1 MINIV
6 EQESVKAVGKT
17 SLFIY
22 FDYDQKIIDVLRG
35 CGNCNYHKN
44 IKAWESPISNLAFL
58 IDNLTFLD
66 KIQIYPMKDEEGSNL
81 HLTQQYKTTPFK
93 YQKEGIE
100 WLINHPNSLLLD
112 APGLGKSIQVIYTA
126 EELKNQKQIEHCLII
141 CGINTLKNNWK
152 KEIQKHSNLD
162 CIIIGEKINS
172 KGKITYTSIK
182 ERAEQLYNPIKE
194 FFIIINIESLRNNT
208 VIDAIRNSKNN
219 FDMIAFDECHKAKSP
234 SSDQGKNLLKLAKIG
249 KYHYGLTGTVL
260 VNSPLDAFVPLK
272 FIGEEKSTYTN
283 FKRYYC
289 IYQNLFGHQQ
299 IAGYKNIEVLKNEIN
314 NCSLRRTKDLLDLP
328 PKVIVPEY
336 IDLPEAHNKFYED
349 LRKGITEEADR
360 INIKTTS
367 LLGLVTRLR
376 EAATCPTMISTK
388 DFGNAKIERACD
400 LVEEICSNNEK
411 IVIFSTFKEPLYILY
426 GLLMKYNPLLCT
438 GDQPEEEIN
447 SNIDNFQNKDKNKI
461 MLCTTSKMGTG
472 ITLTRASYE
481 IFLDSNWTARLEEQC
496 QDRCW
501 RIGSTKS
508 VIIYKLIA
516 RNTID
521 ERIQG
526 ILERKK
532 GISDYMIDN
541 KLSENEELQ
550 YLLGLKTEL

>member
-6 EQESVKAVGKT
+6 EQDSVKAVGKT

-22 FDYDQKIIDVLRG
+22 SDYNQKVIDIIRG
-35 CGNCNYHKN
+35 CGNCIYHKN

-58 IDNLTFLD
+58 IDNLTFIDNIRIMPIVD
-66 KIQIYPMKDEEGSNL
+66 KEEDKL
-81 HLTQQYKTTPFK
+81 KLTQQYKTKPFE

-126 EELKNQKQIEHCLII
+126 EELKKQKEIEHCLII

-152 KEIQKHSNLD
+152 KEIQKHSDLD

-172 KGKITYTSIK
+172 KGKITYASIK

-208 VIDAIRNSKNN
+208 VIDAIKNSKNN

-234 SSDQGKNLLKLAKIG
+234 SSDQGKNLLKLAKVG

-289 IYQNLFGHQQ
+289 IYQSIFGHLQ
-299 IAGYKNIEVLKNEIN
+299 IAGYKNIEVLKNELN

-426 GLLMKYNPLLCT
+426 GLLKKYNPLLCT

-447 SNIDNFQNKDKNKI
+447 ASIENFQNKDENKV

-481 IFLDSNWTARLEEQC
+481 IFLDCPWTPAEFEQC
-496 QDRCW
+496 CDRCY
-501 RIGSTKS
+501 RIGTNRP
-508 VIIYKLIA
+508 VIIYNLIA

-541 KLSENEELQ
+541 KLSEDEELQ
-550 YLLGLKTEL
+550 YLLGLRTEL

>member
-17 SLFIY
+17 SLFLY
-22 FDYDQKIIDVLRG
+22 FDFDQKIVDVLRG

-66 KIQIYPMKDEEGSNL
+66 EIHIYPMEDEEGSNL
-81 HLTQQYKTTPFK
+81 HLTQQYKTTPFE

-182 ERAEQLYNPIKE
+182 ERAEQLYKPIKE
-194 FFIIINIESLRNNT
+194 FFIIINIESLRSNT

-260 VNSPLDAFVPLK
+260 VNSPLDAYVPLK

-388 DFGNAKIERACD
+388 DFGNAKLERACD

-426 GLLMKYNPLLCT
+426 GRLMKYNPLLCT

-447 SNIDNFQNKDKNKI
+447 SNIDNFQNKDENKI

-496 QDRCW
+496 EDRCW

-541 KLSENEELQ
+541 KLSEDEELQ

>member
-22 FDYDQKIIDVLRG
+22 FDYDQKIIDIIRG
-35 CGNCNYHKN
+35 CGNCIYHKN
-44 IKAWESPISNLAFL
+44 IKTWESPISNLAFL

-66 KIQIYPMKDEEGSNL
+66 KIQIYPMKDEESSNL
-81 HLTQQYKTTPFK
+81 HLTQQYKTAPFE

-194 FFIIINIESLRNNT
+194 FFIIINIESLRSNT

-234 SSDQGKNLLKLAKIG
+234 SSDQGKNLLKLAKVG

-388 DFGNAKIERACD
+388 DFGNAKIERTCD

-426 GLLMKYNPLLCT
+426 GLLKKYDPLLCT

-447 SNIDNFQNKDKNKI
+447 SSIDNFQNKDENKI

-481 IFLDSNWTARLEEQC
+481 IFLDCPWTPAEFEQC
-496 QDRCW
+496 CDRCY
-501 RIGSTKS
+501 RIGTNKP

-521 ERIQG
+521 ERIQV

>member
-6 EQESVKAVGKT
+6 EQDSVKTIGKT

-22 FDYDQKIIDVLRG
+22 FDYDQRIIDIIRS
-35 CGNCNYHKN
+35 CGNCVYHKSV
-44 IKAWESPISNLAFL
+44 KAWESPISNLAFL
-58 IDNLTFLD
+58 VDNLTFLTD
-66 KIQIYPMKDEEGSNL
+66 IRILPMKDEEENSL
-81 HLTQQYKTTPFK
+81 SITQQFKTKPFK
-93 YQKEGIE
+93 YQNEGIE

-126 EELKNQKQIEHCLII
+126 EELRTQKGIKHCLII

-152 KEIQKHSNLD
+152 KEIQKHSDLS
-162 CIIIGEKINS
+162 CIIIGEKVNS
-172 KGKITYTSIK
+172 KGKVTYASVK
-182 ERAEQLYNPIKE
+182 ERAEQLYKPIDE
-194 FFIIINIESLRNNT
+194 FFVIINIESLRDNT
-208 VIDAIRNSKNN
+208 VIDAIKNSKND
-219 FDMIAFDECHKAKSP
+219 FDMLVLDECHKAKSP
-234 SSDQGKNLLKLAKIG
+234 TSEQGKNLLKLSKVG

-260 VNSPLDAFVPLK
+260 VNSPLDAYVPLK

-283 FKRYYC
+283 FKQYYC
-289 IYQNLFGHQQ
+289 VYQNMFGHQQ
-299 IAGYKNIEVLKNEIN
+299 IMGYKNINVLKDELA

-336 IDLPEAHNKFYED
+336 IDLSENHNKFYED
-349 LRKGITEEADR
+349 LQRGVTEEADK
-360 INIKTTS
+360 INIRTTS

-388 DFGNAKIERACD
+388 DFGNAKIDRACD

-411 IVIFSTFKEPLYILY
+411 LVIFSTFKEPLYILY
-426 GLLMKYNPLLCT
+426 GLLEKYNPLLCT

-447 SNIDNFQNKDKNKI
+447 NSIDNFQNKDDNKV

-472 ITLTRASYE
+472 ITLTAASYE
-481 IFLDSNWTARLEEQC
+481 IFLDSNWTRALEEQC
-496 QDRCW
+496 EDRCW
-501 RIGSTKS
+501 RIGSKKS

-521 ERIQG
+521 EKIKN
-526 ILERKK
+526 IIERKR
-532 GISDYMIDN
+532 GISEYIIDN
-541 KLSENEELQ
+541 KNTEEEELQ
-550 YLLGLKTEL
+550 YLLGLKSDL